1 LFPLIAFGLYGGIAD
16 AVDRRSL
23 SLIASGGAWAVS
35 LLLAAQAFLSNG
47 SVGALYACVAVQSAC
62 YAANSPAR
70 QAMIA
75 RLLDKELLP
84 AASALNMAAFN
95 LGFTVGP
102 VLGALLIKAGGF
114 ELAYAVDALTYT
126 ATLYAVFR
134 LPKMPPD
141 AGSPRAGLRS
151 VVDGLRFLRSSPN
164 LRMTFILDFCAMVF
178 AHPRALFPALA

>member
-1 LFPLIAFGLYGGIAD
+1 MPRQVRSRLRALVTDIRPLQVSPADRRLFFGNTVAQLGQQMTAVTIAIQVYTLTSSSFAVGLVGACALFPLIAFGLYGGAIAD

-47 SVGALYACVAVQSAC
+47 SVGVLYACVAVQSAC

-102 VLGALLIKAGGF
+102 VLGALLIKTGGF
-114 ELAYAVDALTYT
+114 
-126 ATLYAVFR
+126 
-134 LPKMPPD
+134 
-141 AGSPRAGLRS
+141 
-151 VVDGLRFLRSSPN
+151 
-164 LRMTFILDFCAMVF
+164 
-178 AHPRALFPALA
+178 